1 MLFISYCRQLS
12 LSSYLSVC
20 HNFSTSS
27 ATQTD
32 AEPPMGRVFDSKPV
46 HMELEAGKTYGWC
59 TCGHSNKQVTR
70 LLASMQKLMCIGIVT
85 LLVVFS
91 GHCFKKI

>member
-1 MLFISYCRQLS
+1 
-12 LSSYLSVC
+12 
-20 HNFSTSS
+20 
-27 ATQTD
+27 
-32 AEPPMGRVFDSKPV
+32 MGRVFDSKPV

-91 GHCFKKI
+91 GHCFKKIQETSHLATGRMIVKGLSTEFNKF